1 MVSAT
6 GGLGGILVARGS
18 GGGVGARG
26 RSSSLDNV
34 VGGGASSFMAASSGN
49 KSVLDGERVCLGRR
63 AGDWEPPD
71 SDLVDVGEA
80 GDHPS
85 EGVAGTHMNSKGWF
99 GSALGS

>member
-26 RSSSLDNV
+26 RSSSLDTV
-34 VGGGASSFMAASSGN
+34 VGGGASNFMAASSGSI
-49 KSVLDGERVCLGRR
+49 SVLDGDRVCLGRR

-71 SDLVDVGEA
+71 NDLVDVGEA